1 MLKPRHLGPAV
12 AGAGIAVAAVV
23 ADTLANVKYVARNA
37 TPEELASVLLTLML
51 TLGAWT
57 RAWQFFAF
65 GPGRSIMFP
74 SSVLEVVV
82 WSLITPVWA
91 RMVWRSAARAAYDR
105 REAAHV
111 LEQFDG
117 LEAAHVRLATDHAEL
132 LIVHDRCQE
141 PDTGR
146 HARADL
152 VQA

>member
-1 MLKPRHLGPAV
+1 MLKPRDLGSVV
-12 AGAGIAVAAVV
+12 AGVGIAAAAVV
-23 ADTLANVKYVARNA
+23 ADALANIKYVTRNA
-37 TPEELASVLLTLML
+37 TPEELASVLLTLVL

-65 GPGRSIMFP
+65 GPGRSVMFP
-74 SSVLEVVV
+74 SSILEVVV
-82 WSLITPVWA
+82 WSLLAPVWA

-111 LEQFDG
+111 LEKFDT
-117 LEAAHVRLATDHAEL
+117 LEASHVRLATDHAEL

-146 HARADL
+146 HARSDL
-152 VQA
+152 IQA